1 MLRERKK
8 KKKRVDSRERAN
20 ASEAGEARELWPI
33 TPGCH
38 WLGVL
43 RFRSTSTSASRR
55 LAAGHLA
62 SLRRD
67 TAPLWLALLLSASLL
82 ARGVKRA
89 SETASHRVSRMGKTQ
104 NHLEGRRETKQRPNK
119 EKKKAGNCIERAK
132 LQSSWTGTWRTVAVN
147 GDEKGP
153 DACVKTGCV
162 EKVSYWP
169 GVKKRCD

>member
-119 EKKKAGNCIERAK
+119 EKKKAGNWRWMATRK
-132 LQSSWTGTWRTVAVN
+132 GQTRVWKPVALRRSVTGPVWRN
-147 GDEKGP
+147 GAIRLG
-153 DACVKTGCV
+153 
-162 EKVSYWP
+162 
-169 GVKKRCD
+169 R